1 MPKKTEPLSSDDQ
14 RDLARWHRNVGQ
26 TTPEDVEKNKK
37 LGNIHALKHG
47 LFANRILAP
56 EEKELFD
63 ILIEK
68 LYDDFQFNKSS
79 DFLQVELVG
88 VYSVKLMR
96 AQMEGNADA
105 SERLDRMIR
114 AHMRELKTTKVSREG
129 EQPLESQTSP
139 AEWASAL
146 LDKAAEVTER
156 QQQKPVSRKKP
167 KRSADNTEDEE
178 EEPAE

>member
-1 MPKKTEPLSSDDQ
+1 MAKKGLTEIENKDM
-14 RDLARWHRNVGQ
+14 ARWHQNVAPASKETIEQ
-26 TTPEDVEKNKK
+26 SKKN
-37 LGNIHALKHG
+37 GNLNALKHG

-56 EEKELFD
+56 EEKVLFD
-63 ILIEK
+63 TLIEK

-114 AHMRELKTTKVSREG
+114 AHMRELKTTKISREG
-129 EQPLESQTSP
+129 EQPLEAQTSP

-146 LDKAAEVTER
+146 LDKAAEVTDR
-156 QQQKPVSRKKP
+156 QQKKGSDRKKP
-167 KRSADNTEDEE
+167 KTISDNTESEE